1 MLTTIT
7 SILLLTQTC
16 KDSTI
21 QCVEYYS
28 TTTSAYII
36 NEDSCKQDLVETS
49 ALFSIQ
55 IRKPVSLKRRQNR
68 CQKLKRHLQKSLN
81 WALPL
86 EESCKLG
93 ENGVVTLSVW
103 LNKVSHQQ
111 VSVPYYVNQI
121 LCAHTLKILLSEFLI
136 VALLFR
142 CVKWLV
148 MNYM

>member
-28 TTTSAYII
+28 TTNTAYNV
-36 NEDSCKQDLVETS
+36 NEDSCKQNLVEDS
-49 ALFSIQ
+49 AFFSVE
-55 IRKPVSLKRRQNR
+55 IRKPVSLKRRQSR
-68 CQKLKRHLQKSLN
+68 CQKLKRHLQKSLT

-103 LNKVSHQQ
+103 LNKVSRQQ
-111 VSVPYYVNQI
+111 VSVPYYVNQV
-121 LCAHTLKILLSEFLI
+121 L
-136 VALLFR
+136 
-142 CVKWLV
+142 
-148 MNYM
+148 